1 MLCLLLFHKFDQ
13 LQLEEIQDL
22 LLFQGF
28 VRGCATVYIAPIKRD
43 TKEGYEPDEL
53 RVVVKPKWI
62 KIMGDIAEYRGK
74 ISLLDLN
81 HYLYE

>member
-1 MLCLLLFHKFDQ
+1 MFCLLLFHKFDQ
-13 LQLEEIQDL
+13 LQLEEIRDL

-28 VRGCATVYIAPIKRD
+28 VLDYANVYVAPIKRD

-53 RVVVKPKWI
+53 RVVVRPKWI
-62 KIMGDIAEYRGK
+62 KIIGDIAEYRGK
-74 ISLLDLN
+74 ISLLDPN